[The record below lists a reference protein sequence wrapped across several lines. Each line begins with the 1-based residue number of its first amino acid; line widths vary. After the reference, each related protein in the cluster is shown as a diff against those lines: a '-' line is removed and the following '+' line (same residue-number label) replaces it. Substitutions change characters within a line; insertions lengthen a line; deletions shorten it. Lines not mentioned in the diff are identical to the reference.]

1 MARDWR
7 IERRTLFDRVK
18 SVASI
23 AGLIILTAAFIW
35 VMYGLLPSLIV
46 A

>member
-1 MARDWR
+1 MEHDWR
-7 IERRTLFDRVK
+7 DKRRAFFDRVK

-23 AGLIILTAAFIW
+23 VGLIVLTAAFIW